1 MKLFLIILVASAIT
15 GVSAMAAGS
24 AQQGKVVFGSKCK
37 TCHGPDGKGNPA
49 IAKMMKVKMHELGSK
64 EVKSKSEAELK
75 KEIVQGNGKMMPV
88 KGLSAG
94 QLNDVIAY
102 VRSLGKK

>member
-1 MKLFLIILVASAIT
+1 MKLSLIILVTAVFTGASAL
-15 GVSAMAAGS
+15 AAGN

-37 TCHGPDGKGNPA
+37 TCHGPDGKGNPV
-49 IAKMMKVKMHELGSK
+49 IAKMMKVKMQELGSK
-64 EVKSKSEAELK
+64 EVQSKSDAEIK
-75 KEIVQGNGKMMPV
+75 KDITLGNGKMMPV

-94 QLNDVIAY
+94 QLDDVIAY